1 MAGPQQ
7 NLNTEKPEAT
17 LSYMMDILRRD
28 IFLSLRCHDIG
39 TIQKFN
45 TAHQTAEVSINYK
58 RTEFNK
64 KADGSQQQ
72 VTKDYPLLLDVPVVC
87 LFGGSFSM
95 RFPIKPGDTCVLL
108 YNDRSIDAWF
118 DSGQVASTGS
128 SRAHSLSDAMALV
141 GLNSLKSSLPNYDA
155 DKFQIT
161 DGNATFELSSESA
174 KAQFGNSLLE
184 LKTKI
189 KLANNS
195 KNLKAVLDEIVDVIS
210 NLQVVVSG
218 GSSAGSWPVSPATTS
233 AAAAA
238 KTSIGGLLE

>member
-1 MAGPQQ
+1 
-7 NLNTEKPEAT
+7 
-17 LSYMMDILRRD
+17 
-28 IFLSLRCHDIG
+28 
-39 TIQKFN
+39 
-45 TAHQTAEVSINYK
+45 
-58 RTEFNK
+58 
-64 KADGSQQQ
+64 
-72 VTKDYPLLLDVPVVC
+72 
-87 LFGGSFSM
+87 
-95 RFPIKPGDTCVLL
+95 
-108 YNDRSIDAWF
+108 
-118 DSGQVASTGS
+118 
-128 SRAHSLSDAMALV
+128 MALV